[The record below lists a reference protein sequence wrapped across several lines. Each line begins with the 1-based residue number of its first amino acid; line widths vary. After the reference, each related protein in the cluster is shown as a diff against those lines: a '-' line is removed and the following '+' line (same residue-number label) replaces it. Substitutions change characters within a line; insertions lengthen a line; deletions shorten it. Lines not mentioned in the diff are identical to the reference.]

1 MPELGAIER
10 IDNLRALRRFGDAE
24 HLIRTALAT
33 EPQDALLLW
42 RLSAVLLGTERVA
55 EGLHAAKAAVA
66 ADSQDPDAH
75 RLHALL
81 LTASNRHQE
90 ATHAG
95 YAAVTLAPQHAHTVT
110 VYAHV
115 LRCAGRYA
123 DAAAVARRAVELAPN
138 DPETHMEVGDGALS
152 AGDRH
157 TARTA
162 YESVLRLDP
171 QHAAARRN
179 LAAVDFM
186 SRRPRKALG
195 GLVEAGRIDPN
206 TPHVLP
212 IVAAVLWQLSWRMR
226 IGLVIA
232 LVPVLIVGSK
242 YGSDASWVT
251 RVVGAVVLVLA
262 GVVAWWHFR
271 GLPRGTGRVI
281 VAALRGDGLLI
292 ATYVFIALC
301 LIVYVVV
308 AITGIAPLA
317 SIIWP
322 IAILLT
328 IIAIVS
334 RIAAGSA
341 HLAQSRRRNQS
352 VTSVEDR

>member
-115 LRCAGRYA
+115 LRCAGRSA
-123 DAAAVARRAVELAPN
+123 DAAAVARRAVERLKEARPKSIKFVCLLTCPEGLAAMAEAHP
-138 DPETHMEVGDGALS
+138 DVPIYTAAVDRELDEHGYIRPGLGD
-152 AGDRH
+152 AGDRM
-157 TARTA
+157 
-162 YESVLRLDP
+162 
-171 QHAAARRN
+171 
-179 LAAVDFM
+179 F
-186 SRRPRKALG
+186 
-195 GLVEAGRIDPN
+195 
-206 TPHVLP
+206 
-212 IVAAVLWQLSWRMR
+212 
-226 IGLVIA
+226 
-232 LVPVLIVGSK
+232 
-242 YGSDASWVT
+242 
-251 RVVGAVVLVLA
+251 
-262 GVVAWWHFR
+262 
-271 GLPRGTGRVI
+271 GTK
-281 VAALRGDGLLI
+281 
-292 ATYVFIALC
+292 
-301 LIVYVVV
+301 
-308 AITGIAPLA
+308 
-317 SIIWP
+317 
-322 IAILLT
+322 
-328 IIAIVS
+328 
-334 RIAAGSA
+334 
-341 HLAQSRRRNQS
+341 
-352 VTSVEDR
+352 

>member
-1 MPELGAIER
+1 
-10 IDNLRALRRFGDAE
+10 
-24 HLIRTALAT
+24 
-33 EPQDALLLW
+33 
-42 RLSAVLLGTERVA
+42 
-55 EGLHAAKAAVA
+55 
-66 ADSQDPDAH
+66 
-75 RLHALL
+75 
-81 LTASNRHQE
+81 
-90 ATHAG
+90 
-95 YAAVTLAPQHAHTVT
+95 
-110 VYAHV
+110 
-115 LRCAGRYA
+115 
-123 DAAAVARRAVELAPN
+123 
-138 DPETHMEVGDGALS
+138 MEVGDGAFS
-152 AGDRH
+152 AGDRR

-162 YESVLRLDP
+162 YENVLRLNP
-171 QHAAARRN
+171 EHAAARRN

-212 IVAAVLWQLSWRMR
+212 IVAV
-226 IGLVIA
+226 V

-251 RVVGAVVLVLA
+251 RGVGAVVLVLA
-262 GVVAWWHFR
+262 GVVAWWHVR

-281 VAALRGDGLLI
+281 VAALRGDRLLI
-292 ATYVFIALC
+292 ATYVFIAFC

-308 AITGIAPLA
+308 AITGIASLA

-328 IIAIVS
+328 IIATVS

-352 VTSVEDR
+352 VTSVEGR